1 MQVRELAVPGA
12 FEFTPKQHGDDRGLF
27 LEWFK
32 VDALQTA
39 TGHPLT
45 LAQANLSVSRAGTLR
60 GVHFADV
67 PPGQAKYVTCP
78 AGAVL
83 DYIVD
88 IRVGSPTF
96 GVSDVVRLDSVDRR
110 AVYLSEGLGHAF
122 VALEDGSTLTY
133 LCSTGYSPGRE
144 HGINPLDPALG
155 LALPEATDFLL
166 SDKDTAAPSLAQA
179 ESDGLLPTWDACRA
193 YVARLTDAAAAAD
206 RS

>member
-12 FEFTPKQHGDDRGLF
+12 LEFTPRQHGDDRGLF

-32 VDALQTA
+32 VEELQA
-39 TGHPLT
+39 AVGHPLT
-45 LAQANLSVSRAGTLR
+45 LAQANLSVSRAATLR

-83 DYIVD
+83 DFIVD

-96 GVSDVVRLDSVDRR
+96 GATDVVRLDGKDRR

-122 VALEDGSTLTY
+122 LALEDNSTLTY

-155 LALPEATDFLL
+155 LALPDGVDFLL
-166 SDKDTAAPSLAQA
+166 SDKDRDAPTLAEAA
-179 ESDGLLPTWDACRA
+179 ESGLLPTWDACQA
-193 YVARLTDAAAAAD
+193 YVATLA
-206 RS
+206 